1 MPSAA
6 AGSGSSVHQFG
17 CAVEGLLV
25 RSTGGGAAVNL
36 PDCPSSPAKSLLI
49 VYDHTFASRGEKRK
63 RSRRPSF
70 APITGTRLSKII
82 FAVFFAE
89 KPSGTG
95 NANSTTPKTST

>member
-17 CAVEGLLV
+17 CAVEGLLA

-49 VYDHTFASRGEKRK
+49 VYDQTFASRGEKRK
-63 RSRRPSF
+63 RNTFPSS
-70 APITGTRLSKII
+70 APTAGTRLSKVIR
-82 FAVFFAE
+82 AVLVAE
-89 KPSGTG
+89 KPGGIGKT
-95 NANSTTPKTST
+95 NSTTPKTS